1 MDDSEQDFVDLCSKL
16 LKRVRKK
23 PGEPRQLRKEE
34 RQPSSQT
41 SDGDKRKKNQKGD
54 GDSRSKCART
64 QPVLT
69 VAEAE
74 QDVVCGRPAYD
85 SVDTGRAERGLS
97 VKDKV
102 LQRMQQFKRAS
113 PEKIR
118 LRTTVMQHVP
128 VCLNCSVLF
137 PDRPDPVGSDCHL
150 EAEDSDEALA
160 LRLQQEL
167 DREAAQA
174 ETINLEDGGLFFCHL
189 CHRDLTR
196 MTPEGRTQHVN
207 RCLDE
212 SEESAP
218 ALLPPPPPAP
228 GVPDCPICGKKFKS
242 QKSRSAHL
250 KRCSSDMGVAP
261 AVLLQALQRQA
272 EETQNVPTASR
283 LPHLLAFST
292 ESGGT
297 KRKGPSKP
305 GLPAKKK
312 PRRKAESLDNDTMVA
327 LALSSS
333 LLEQERES
341 ERVWRPEAGTLTSH
355 TRLPPTQMVAMV
367 RLAADLGSMV
377 NNPQLSD
384 VQLQVDSGEVYFA
397 HSFMVYARCPLLA
410 EMVHE
415 SGFGVQEEGVPAA
428 QRVLMSDVPGQA
440 VFALLQYLYTA
451 DCSIPAS
458 LRPHVLELASRSVSI
473 VQDVQHFPRA
483 TGTDEGQDEEK
494 AENVNEQELEEIY
507 EFAATQ
513 RKKEEE
519 KESMEEEEE
528 EDKDAEVFTKLG
540 ETKRRS
546 TGFSVKNLQTNPV
559 RELDPSLDRSY
570 NRLFSDSWGAY
581 EEGDPSSVPSTS
593 GQSKTHSPQSQK
605 QHSPHKSSSKL
616 SHRAFLQS
624 SADNLYLCPPPST
637 SNLPVPGQSPSPD
650 LDSAVDLDAP
660 KDALLLKPESE
671 GPRSICAPLSP
682 DSPQLKKEPEL
693 IVLSD
698 SSSEMEVVL
707 SSRSPSPQSPHAVED
722 PQSYTQIRPQQ
733 VPKPSEPA
741 LEDKKSSNVQFS
753 PDHSAQSC
761 PGCSPE
767 VSWLIPS
774 TPLQCGG
781 STSSSSTQTRSSIC
795 RTQLFPKH
803 DSSSLVLSSPALPLN
818 SKLQPLSSST
828 RTEKQDGVLK
838 IKLEGTAPYSST
850 PLHNELHQPPAPLVT
865 SPLLSSF
872 DKQRS
877 ASQGRQRTPSDSL
890 ERTELGSFHL
900 SPLSDPLDPP
910 SISSHRAHQSSQ
922 RGSDSP
928 RQSRQSEFSIHESA
942 GTELIRKGVK
952 DEEAAT
958 ESKNEDLCHEG
969 QQREPTAETGVTDSR
984 LAGSL
989 PVSGSSLEACQSQEQ
1004 PSPLRR
1010 FGVRP
1015 LPKRQMILKL
1025 KEIHQYTHQLVNS
1038 DSEDEAPSAGQMKPP
1053 AGGSEA
1059 AASGPL
1065 SCDQAVKLK
1074 EPGAPAVQP
1083 GALPLLGRTLGQQRR
1098 RYTQILQYQPVVL
1111 SQLQERLK
1119 AAGIRLGNA
1128 KLVDYLDSQCIT
1140 FTTAEPGQS
1149 AGRGRGRKTAK
1160 KPKAAGENGA
1170 RRKRGVT
1177 ATL

>member
-1 MDDSEQDFVDLCSKL
+1 MGDQ
-16 LKRVRKK
+16 
-23 PGEPRQLRKEE
+23 EE
-34 RQPSSQT
+34 NVNSQT
-41 SDGDKRKKNQKGD
+41 DQAFMELL
-54 GDSRSKCART
+54 RSMWN
-64 QPVLT
+64 
-69 VAEAE
+69 E
-74 QDVVCGRPAYD
+74 
-85 SVDTGRAERGLS
+85 
-97 VKDKV
+97 
-102 LQRMQQFKRAS
+102 
-113 PEKIR
+113 
-118 LRTTVMQHVP
+118 
-128 VCLNCSVLF
+128 
-137 PDRPDPVGSDCHL
+137 
-150 EAEDSDEALA
+150 ED
-160 LRLQQEL
+160 
-167 DREAAQA
+167 
-174 ETINLEDGGLFFCHL
+174 EDN
-189 CHRDLTR
+189 
-196 MTPEGRTQHVN
+196 E
-207 RCLDE
+207 
-212 SEESAP
+212 
-218 ALLPPPPPAP
+218 
-228 GVPDCPICGKKFKS
+228 
-242 QKSRSAHL
+242 
-250 KRCSSDMGVAP
+250 
-261 AVLLQALQRQA
+261 
-272 EETQNVPTASR
+272 
-283 LPHLLAFST
+283 
-292 ESGGT
+292 
-297 KRKGPSKP
+297 
-305 GLPAKKK
+305 
-312 PRRKAESLDNDTMVA
+312 
-327 LALSSS
+327 
-333 LLEQERES
+333 
-341 ERVWRPEAGTLTSH
+341 
-355 TRLPPTQMVAMV
+355 
-367 RLAADLGSMV
+367 
-377 NNPQLSD
+377 
-384 VQLQVDSGEVYFA
+384 
-397 HSFMVYARCPLLA
+397 
-410 EMVHE
+410 
-415 SGFGVQEEGVPAA
+415 
-428 QRVLMSDVPGQA
+428 
-440 VFALLQYLYTA
+440 
-451 DCSIPAS
+451 
-458 LRPHVLELASRSVSI
+458 
-473 VQDVQHFPRA
+473 A

-494 AENVNEQELEEIY
+494 AVDEGCQAADLAAGDGEICEENVNEQELEEIY

-528 EDKDAEVFTKLG
+528 EDKDAEEVFTKLG

-605 QHSPHKSSSKL
+605 QRSPHKSSSKL

-660 KDALLLKPESE
+660 KDALLLKPQSE

-707 SSRSPSPQSPHAVED
+707 SSRSPSPQSPHAVQD
-722 PQSYTQIRPQQ
+722 PQSYTQIRPQR
-733 VPKPSEPA
+733 VPKPSEPP

-828 RTEKQDGVLK
+828 RTEKQDGVLR

-969 QQREPTAETGVTDSR
+969 QQREPTAETGVTDSSFQPSFMDEPPIAFNDSWGLDVCPDANPGCFSLLR
-984 LAGSL
+984 LEDSVGPSQQERSLGREQETAKSSSSTDCRSSPPMHSDRFSSSHGGVTGSSTCKHHSSQLSTGMLTHTGSSPPEATTRTAPEVSNTLLDSKIWDSWDEEEGDEAL
-989 PVSGSSLEACQSQEQ
+989 PVSQ
-1004 PSPLRR
+1004 R
-1010 FGVRP
+1010 V
-1015 LPKRQMILKL
+1015 K
-1025 KEIHQYTHQLVNS
+1025 
-1038 DSEDEAPSAGQMKPP
+1038 PSA
-1053 AGGSEA
+1053 
-1059 AASGPL
+1059 L
-1065 SCDQAVKLK
+1065 LK
-1074 EPGAPAVQP
+1074 TPG
-1083 GALPLLGRTLGQQRR
+1083 
-1098 RYTQILQYQPVVL
+1098 
-1111 SQLQERLK
+1111 
-1119 AAGIRLGNA
+1119 
-1128 KLVDYLDSQCIT
+1128 
-1140 FTTAEPGQS
+1140 
-1149 AGRGRGRKTAK
+1149 
-1160 KPKAAGENGA
+1160 
-1170 RRKRGVT
+1170 
-1177 ATL
+1177 